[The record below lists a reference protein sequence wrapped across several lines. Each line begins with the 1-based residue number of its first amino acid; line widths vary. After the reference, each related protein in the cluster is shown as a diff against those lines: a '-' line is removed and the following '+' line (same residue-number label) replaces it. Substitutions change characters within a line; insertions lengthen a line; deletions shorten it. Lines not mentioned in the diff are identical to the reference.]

1 MQALRWHAR
10 KVVTLDEVPEPAA
23 GPGEVVVRVDACG
36 ICGSDLHEYL
46 HGPLYIPTAP
56 HPLTGVAPPVTL
68 GHEFCGRIE
77 AVGRSEEHTS
87 ELQSQ

>member
-10 KVVTLDEVPEPAA
+10 TVVTLDEVPEPSA
-23 GPGEVVVRVDACG
+23 GPGEVVVRVEACG

-56 HPLTGVAPPVTL
+56 HPLTGVAP
-68 GHEFCGRIE
+68 
-77 AVGRSEEHTS
+77 RSPSATS
-87 ELQSQ
+87 SAAGSRPAGAGPATSAPATT